1 MPTWRTSSRGPALC
15 ARGSERGPSQGF
27 SWAIGGGLL
36 TRWGGSGSR
45 NQGCSRQTGRH
56 PSLSGAGG
64 QVTPGTVHLA
74 PSLGSSPGTGDAGA
88 AGKPLGCARLGA
100 QGCRQPH
107 PTMPTLGRTSQ
118 FLRSGV
124 PATPGVLLSA
134 GGDKP
139 LADTQAGLSPGSGAR
154 RTVPMA
160 LPTRWLPSDREELAG
175 VASRAGASLRPWHQ
189 I

>member
-1 MPTWRTSSRGPALC
+1 
-15 ARGSERGPSQGF
+15 
-27 SWAIGGGLL
+27 
-36 TRWGGSGSR
+36 
-45 NQGCSRQTGRH
+45 
-56 PSLSGAGG
+56 
-64 QVTPGTVHLA
+64 
-74 PSLGSSPGTGDAGA
+74 
-88 AGKPLGCARLGA
+88 
-100 QGCRQPH
+100 
-107 PTMPTLGRTSQ
+107 MPTLGRTSQ

-189 I
+189 IQCVNVRPACVRECLLCEDIHETDVNAQMQFSAAI